1 MNVYIEF
8 PDKSRGRGGYFMN
21 KTFRILMKITP
32 PLSIFFILIG
42 LMLGVI
48 GALDHNIKTI
58 TGSLFIIAQAVIAII
73 YTKSFKKIWANKI

>member
-1 MNVYIEF
+1 
-8 PDKSRGRGGYFMN
+8 MN

-42 LMLGVI
+42 LTLGVI